1 MSFKKYYVSPYRM
14 NDVECRHGSDEVVY
28 VSAEVDLVYGVA
40 KDRFSDLDKK
50 YQSTRAKLEIAVEAL
65 NVVKDCSDN
74 LSHAMKK
81 SGLKDCIDAYC
92 IAIEAI
98 AKIKELS

>member
-1 MSFKKYYVSPYRM
+1 MTYTLDDIRRLVPEGYVHPPRTEGNQPWCYDS
-14 NDVECRHGSDEVVY
+14 NSSTVCGLLL
-28 VSAEVDLVYGVA
+28 SA
-40 KDRFSDLDKK
+40 
-50 YQSTRAKLEIAVEAL
+50 RAKLEIAVEAL

-98 AKIKELS
+98 EKIKELS

>member
-1 MSFKKYYVSPYRM
+1 LVDVLFQGKKGLQMTYTLDDIRRLVPEYPQCLHDANVVGGNM
-14 NDVECRHGSDEVVY
+14 LCAVE
-28 VSAEVDLVYGVA
+28 L
-40 KDRFSDLDKK
+40 LL
-50 YQSTRAKLEIAVEAL
+50 STRAKLEIAVEAL

-92 IAIEAI
+92 IATEAL

>member
-1 MSFKKYYVSPYRM
+1 MAGIKEYDQMTYTLDDILRLIPEYDS
-14 NDVECRHGSDEVVY
+14 CRAKFIIEYGPTK
-28 VSAEVDLVYGVA
+28 AEL
-40 KDRFSDLDKK
+40 LLLT
-50 YQSTRAKLEIAVEAL
+50 TRAKLEIAVEAL

-92 IAIEAI
+92 IAIEAL